1 MSGAGP
7 SLPPIRRR
15 TDTQGLRSGAPA
27 GQAGPGTAKA
37 ADGWDSVDTRSSSA
51 GTRRGSGTRATP
63 PVALVALLGAV
74 AALSLSIGVRGT
86 EAERPMLVAGI
97 LLGMFVGVVLLGL
110 TRLDIN
116 RKRSMSGR
124 FADWRIPAVRVA
136 SAIFGAGW
144 FGGLLALWR
153 FAIDLSRRFT

>member
-1 MSGAGP
+1 MSSGGP

-15 TDTQGLRSGAPA
+15 TDVSRPGSTAGPSGPGDAVASDGWGSVDAKAGRPGVGRRSGERASPPA
-27 GQAGPGTAKA
+27 
-37 ADGWDSVDTRSSSA
+37 
-51 GTRRGSGTRATP
+51 
-63 PVALVALLGAV
+63 ALVAGLSVV
-74 AALSLSIGVRGT
+74 AATSLWIGVRGAG
-86 EAERPMLVAGI
+86 AERPMLAVGI
-97 LLGMFVGVVLLGL
+97 LLGMFIGVVLLGL

-116 RKRSMSGR
+116 RKRSASGR

-136 SAIFGAGW
+136 SAVFGIGW